1 MEKKHSLSSKG
12 WLWLFAGTVLLLA
25 LLVAGFNICTDPFGA
40 FGDPVMGW
48 WSYNETMNPRVAK
61 LSYLDRNH
69 SLYDSY
75 IIGPSSTSSFPT
87 EALNQYFDASFY
99 NMTMYGADMLDVEQ
113 MGLYVLEHYEVK
125 NLVVSMYIH
134 CAEVYHT
141 EPNPLTYGM
150 PCKADGSNPILYYG
164 KYLFA
169 SPKYGMEKLK
179 AWRSDPYLQQP
190 YRVFDQQTGAYDK
203 SRRDAEPIGSLE
215 NYLSRSAYS
224 VFQNYPT
231 GTGSISY
238 LQPCMDS
245 LTRLRDACAQK
256 GVTFTV
262 VCPPMYGQYLE
273 QFSQKD
279 QEAFYNALAEV
290 TDYWDFSL
298 SSASFDP
305 RFFYDETHFRN
316 DLGTMCLARM
326 FEDPEVYVPQGL
338 GRYVTNGSIPGAPHG
353 SKADERTYTAEV
365 PVLLYHH
372 LAETGEGTDIISLN
386 RFRSHMDALR
396 ENGYTTVFFEDLQAY
411 VQSGTPLPE
420 KPVVITFDDGYESN
434 YTMAYPLLKEYGM
447 KATIFTIGV
456 SMGKDTYKDTN
467 QPMNPH
473 FSLEQAA
480 EMEASGLIDIQSHG
494 YNMHEVVGRDQDPV
508 RKGLLQKEGES
519 EADYLAYLHKDFEQI
534 TQAIGKTPTVFAYP
548 YGATAELPA
557 VVLHQQG
564 IYSTVT
570 TVEKSN
576 ILVQGLTQSLLEM
589 GRFYMTE
596 AVTAQQ
602 LLELLNGESQ

>member
-12 WLWLFAGTVLLLA
+12 WLWLFVGTVFLLA
-25 LLVAGFNICTDPFGA
+25 VLVAGFNICTDPFGT
-40 FGDPVMGW
+40 FGDPIMGW
-48 WSYNETMNPRVAK
+48 WEYNETMNPRVAK
-61 LSYLDRNH
+61 LSYLEQNH
-69 SLYDSY
+69 SQYDSY

-125 NLVVSMYIH
+125 NLVVSLYIH
-134 CAEVYHT
+134 CAEIYDT

-150 PCKADGSNPILYYG
+150 PCQADGSNPIAYYG

-169 SPKYGMEKLK
+169 SPKYGIEKIK
-179 AWRSDPYLQQP
+179 AWNSDPYLQQP
-190 YRVFDQQTGAYDK
+190 YRVFNEQTGAYDK
-203 SRRDAEPIGSLE
+203 SRRDAEPIGDLE
-215 NYLSRSAYS
+215 DYLSRSTYS
-224 VFQNYPT
+224 VFRNYPT
-231 GTGSISY
+231 GTGSIQY
-238 LQPCMDS
+238 LQQCMDR
-245 LTRLRDACAQK
+245 LTRLRDACEEK
-256 GVTFTV
+256 GVHFTV
-262 VCPPMYGQYLE
+262 VCPPMYGQYLNH
-273 QFSQKD
+273 FSQED
-279 QEAFYNALAEV
+279 QAAFYNALAEV

-298 SSASFDP
+298 SAASFEP

-326 FEDPEVYVPQGL
+326 FDDPDVYIPQGL
-338 GRYVTNGSIPGAPHG
+338 GRHVTKGSTPGAPQ
-353 SKADERTYTAEV
+353 ATPVDESTYTTQV

-372 LAETGEGTDIISLN
+372 LAETGEGSDIISQE
-386 RFRSHMDALR
+386 RFLSHMTALK
-396 ENGYTTVFFEDLQAY
+396 ENGYNTVFFDELQDY

-434 YTMAYPLLKEYGM
+434 YTLAYPILKEYNM
-447 KATIFTIGV
+447 KATIFAIGV
-456 SMGKDTYKDTN
+456 SVGKDTYKDTN

-494 YNMHEVVGRDQDPV
+494 YNMHEVIGRDQEPV
-508 RKGLLQKEGES
+508 RRGLLQKEGES
-519 EADYLAYLHKDFEQI
+519 EEDYLEYLQKDFEQV
-534 TQAIGKTPTVFAYP
+534 TQAIGKVPSVFAYP

-564 IYSTVT
+564 IYATVT
-570 TVEKSN
+570 TVEKTN
-576 ILVQGLTQSLLEM
+576 TLVQGLNQSLLEM

-596 AVTAQQ
+596 AVTAE
-602 LLELLNGESQ
+602 ELLALLNSQS